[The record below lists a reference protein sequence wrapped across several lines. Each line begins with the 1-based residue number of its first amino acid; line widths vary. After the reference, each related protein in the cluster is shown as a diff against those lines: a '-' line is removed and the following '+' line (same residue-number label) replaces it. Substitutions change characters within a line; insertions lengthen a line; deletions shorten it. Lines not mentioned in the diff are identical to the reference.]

1 MEKSLKKTLLTGFV
15 ALAVSAAFASAG
27 MAQQSPA
34 ATQPAPAQAKIEK
47 FNGVI
52 EKVDPASKEF
62 VVQFH
67 KESMTFSAGDHT
79 KFMEGA
85 KSLPF
90 SDLKKGMWASI
101 GYQKE
106 GDKWIAES
114 VHVSMPKAEGKHM
127 TMAQAKGEKKENPP
141 AAKQTESKEVKK
153 EGTPAAPAQGKEV
166 QKENPAPKATEKK

>member
-1 MEKSLKKTLLTGFV
+1 MEKTLKKTLLTGFV
-15 ALAVSAAFASAG
+15 ALAVSVAFASAG

-52 EKVDPASKEF
+52 EKVDPANKEF

-67 KESMTFSAGDHT
+67 KESMTFSAGEHA

-85 KSLPF
+85 KALPF

-101 GYQKE
+101 EYQKE
-106 GDKWIAES
+106 GDKWIAHS
-114 VHVSMPKAEGKHM
+114 VNVSMPKAEGKHM
-127 TMAQAKGEKKENPP
+127 TMAQTKEGKKENPP
-141 AAKQTESKEVKK
+141 ATQAPGTEVKK

-166 QKENPAPKATEKK
+166 QKESPAPKAAEKK